1 MLMRLPSVEVLPRK
15 YSQERAG
22 SAWAHVAWLSLMRFS
37 LRENL
42 EPISLRRKPMRNP
55 LRRASAVT
63 VTSLLMVIGAYAV
76 HHATAARVEAVAA
89 AGPSLAPVP
98 MLSASDE
105 PAGTPPRPL
114 AVALASPPPVPS
126 PAPRRE
132 RAVAPGTFAIH
143 VASVSGAA
151 HAAGTASEWRR
162 LTNIHP
168 SLAGLQPLP
177 PRTVEVPGKGSFYR
191 VLGGPFRT
199 RSEALAACSRL
210 RAEGGAYC
218 KPLPL

>member
-1 MLMRLPSVEVLPRK
+1 
-15 YSQERAG
+15 
-22 SAWAHVAWLSLMRFS
+22 
-37 LRENL
+37 
-42 EPISLRRKPMRNP
+42 MRNP

-76 HHATAARVEAVAA
+76 HHATAAKVEAVAA

-114 AVALASPPPVPS
+114 AVAPASPPPPPPPPPVPS

-151 HAAGTASEWRR
+151 HAAGAASEWRR

>member
-1 MLMRLPSVEVLPRK
+1 M
-15 YSQERAG
+15 G
-22 SAWAHVAWLSLMRFS
+22 FS
-37 LRENL
+37 RGETP

-114 AVALASPPPVPS
+114 AVA
-126 PAPRRE
+126 
-132 RAVAPGTFAIH
+132 PGTFAIH

-151 HAAGTASEWRR
+151 HAAGAASEWRR